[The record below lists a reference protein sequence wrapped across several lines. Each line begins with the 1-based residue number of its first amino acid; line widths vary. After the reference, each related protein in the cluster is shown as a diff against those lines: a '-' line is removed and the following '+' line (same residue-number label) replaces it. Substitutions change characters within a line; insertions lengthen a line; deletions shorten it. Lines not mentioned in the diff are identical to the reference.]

1 MSVVDKLHPRR
12 FRLDEYD
19 VDTLA
24 GWLLIAPA
32 ILLIAVTLLYPFANA
47 IWLSFKNLNTG
58 AFVGLEHYRWL
69 VSQGNFWT
77 IVGHS
82 ITWTVVNLLLQGVLG
97 VGIALLLN
105 RKFVGRDSI
114 RTVMLVP
121 FVIPTAI
128 TAILWRW
135 LFNGSWGPIN
145 VWLRNAGLISGKV
158 LPFSNPELA
167 LAATT
172 LVNVWRW
179 TPLVALIVFAVLQT
193 IPREE
198 YEAAR
203 IEGAGLL
210 AEFYHVTFPHLQ
222 RALSVLG
229 LIGVLII
236 FNIFDM
242 IWLLTRGGPGE
253 ATTTLP
259 VFVYVTAFKNYS
271 IGRGNAISVVL
282 LLMLLVFV
290 VAFFWHHDILE
301 GEPT

>member
-1 MSVVDKLHPRR
+1 MSVVDHLPTGGLRR
-12 FRLDEYD
+12 TG
-19 VDTLA
+19 VDRETAA
-24 GWLLIAPA
+24 GWLLVLPA
-32 ILLIAVTLLYPFANA
+32 VLLIAGTLLWPFANA
-47 IWLSFKNLNTG
+47 VWLSFRNLDTG
-58 AFVGLEHYRWL
+58 AFVGLEHYEWL

-77 IVGHS
+77 IVSHS
-82 ITWTVVNLLLQGVLG
+82 ITWTVVNLALQGLFG

-105 RKFVGRDSI
+105 RQFTGRDTI
-114 RTVMLVP
+114 RTVMLIP
-121 FVIPTAI
+121 FVLPMAI

-145 VWLRNAGLISGKV
+145 VWLRNAGLLQDKV
-158 LPFSNPELA
+158 LPFTDPSMA
-167 LAATT
+167 LGAVT

-203 IEGAGLL
+203 IEGAGVIQ
-210 AEFYHVTFPHLQ
+210 EFYHVTYPHLQ

-242 IWLLTRGGPGE
+242 IWLLTQGGPGE

-259 VFVYVTAFKNYS
+259 VFIYVTAFKNYS
-271 IGRGNAISVVL
+271 IARGNAISVVL
-282 LLMLLVFV
+282 LLFLLVFV

-301 GEPT
+301 RDPS